1 MCVLCVCV
9 WVCGCVGVRV
19 CVGRQGAAVQGDG
32 VERAGSAV
40 YIYIYIY
47 IYIPG
52 GRAPPCKATGW
63 SGQGSAGKAV
73 SARPGAAPAATSILN
88 AVAKEQV

>member
-1 MCVLCVCV
+1 MCCVCVCGCVGV
-9 WVCGCVGVRV
+9 WVCGCVL
-19 CVGRQGAAVQGDG
+19 
-32 VERAGSAV
+32 
-40 YIYIYIY
+40 
-47 IYIPG
+47 G
-52 GRAPPCKATGW
+52 GKAPPCKATGW